1 MDTAFP
7 GSFYYGIHAKDS
19 LANAHHH
26 CMDRGHPAAGHLD
39 RLAHRARLA
48 LEPGPSGSPVCGR
61 VRAHPAALAAGHGL
75 CKAGGRLDV
84 CRDPG
89 DDPLVVPSRE
99 MEEQVFWPR
108 GRLFRLC
115 AAGIIL
121 LVVWVATPAVDTIM
135 ADAGYAITG
144 GSLILIGMGLLHL
157 GITSY
162 ILRVVIGLMTV
173 LSGFEILYSAV
184 EGSILVAA
192 LLATINLGLALVG
205 AYLMIAQYN
214 AREAEAQAE

>member
-1 MDTAFP
+1 MALTVAWIAVLLLLVTSTGLLIVRDWRWSLILLAVQYLGVFILTLQHWPLGMSSVKLVAGWMSAAILGMTRSSFP
-7 GSFYYGIHAKDS
+7 SQEI
-19 LANAHHH
+19 
-26 CMDRGHPAAGHLD
+26 
-39 RLAHRARLA
+39 
-48 LEPGPSGSPVCGR
+48 
-61 VRAHPAALAAGHGL
+61 
-75 CKAGGRLDV
+75 
-84 CRDPG
+84 
-89 DDPLVVPSRE
+89 
-99 MEEQVFWPR
+99 EEQGFWPR
-108 GRLFRLC
+108 GRLFRLF

-121 LVVWVATPAVDTIM
+121 LIVWVTTPTVDTIM

-205 AYLMIAQYN
+205 AYLMIAQNN
-214 AREAEAQAE
+214 AQEVAEDEIE